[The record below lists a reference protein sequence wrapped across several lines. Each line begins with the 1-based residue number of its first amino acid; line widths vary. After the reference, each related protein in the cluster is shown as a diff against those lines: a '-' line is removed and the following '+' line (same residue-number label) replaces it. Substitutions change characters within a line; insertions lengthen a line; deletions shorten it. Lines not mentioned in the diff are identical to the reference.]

1 MRISKDLAK
10 EVAKKLLQGKQD
22 LLDAKNLKLKNLAY
36 DRTVSTIRDDIKEA
50 YSKFPKFFNTSDF
63 VAILCKEN
71 HDDPVEIKLPKPVP
85 SEGYWKV
92 YVYVYVSKEEY
103 KSFEAMADEIKVKA
117 DEIFDAKKIISN
129 TIFGLRTALQVQKH
143 FPEAYE
149 FLPKESSGNTLPM
162 LNLDHVRSL
171 IK

>member
-10 EVAKKLLQGKQD
+10 DVAKKLLQGKQD
-22 LLDAKNLKLKNLAY
+22 LLDAKTKELQSLAY
-36 DRTVSTIRDDIKEA
+36 ELTLSTIRNDIKEA
-50 YSKFPKFFNTSDF
+50 FNKFPKFFQTSDF
-63 VAILCKEN
+63 VGILCKEIN
-71 HDDPVEIKLPKPVP
+71 DDPVEIKLLKPVP
-85 SEGYWKV
+85 SEGNWKV
-92 YVYVYVSKEEY
+92 YIYVSKEEY
-103 KSFEAMADEIKVKA
+103 KKFEAMTAENKVKGDEIY
-117 DEIFDAKKIISN
+117 EAKKIISN

-162 LNLDHVRSL
+162 LNLDQVRAL

>member
-10 EVAKKLLQGKQD
+10 DVAKKLLQGKQE
-22 LLDAKNLKLKNLAY
+22 LLDAKNQELENLAY
-36 DRTVSTIRDDIKEA
+36 DRTVSSINDDIKQA
-50 YSKFPKFFNTSDF
+50 FGKFPKFFNTSDY
-63 VAILCKEN
+63 VGILCKEI
-71 HDDPVEIKLPKPVP
+71 HDDPVEIKLSKPVP
-85 SEGYWKV
+85 SEGNWKV
-92 YVYVYVSKEEY
+92 YVYVSKADY
-103 KSFEAMADEIKVKA
+103 KSFEAMANEIKAKRDEIY
-117 DEIFDAKKIISN
+117 EAKKIISN

-162 LNLDHVRSL
+162 LNLDQVRAL

>member
-22 LLDAKNLKLKNLAY
+22 SLDAKSLELKNIVY
-36 DRTVSTIRDDIKEA
+36 DRTLSSIRDDIKEA
-50 YSKFPKFFNTSDF
+50 YSKFPKFFNTSDY
-63 VAILCKEN
+63 VGILCKEIY
-71 HDDPVEIKLPKPVP
+71 DDPVEIKLPKPVP
-85 SEGYWKV
+85 SEGHWKV
-92 YVYVYVSKEEY
+92 YIYVSKEEY
-103 KSFEAMADEIKVKA
+103 KSFEAMANEIKAKA

-162 LNLDHVRSL
+162 LNLDQVRSL